1 MLNYVTILFFSI
13 ILSFIVYFIIFN
25 LFTKYKILDNPK
37 KYWKTRAPVPYSTW
51 VIFFISFF
59 ILSYFFVEHTYK
71 LYLIWFFWFVITLIS
86 FIDDMLNVSPKLR
99 LIIQIII
106 WFVIWISAIKIW
118 YISNIFGWIIDLD
131 KYFINLFWY
140 NIFLVSIIFT
150 IIWYVFIFNALN
162 WTDWISG
169 NTSWLSIINFIV
181 LFLLWY
187 ILFSRDEYYLLK
199 QNSEFIMSMSIIL
212 VWILIPYWFF
222 DVKEKVLMWDSWT
235 MFLAFMLAT
244 LAIISWW
251 KIATVLIVFWIYS
264 VDAIYVILKR
274 LYNKKNPLNWDLTH
288 LHHRLLQLWLSKN
301 QVLLF
306 VYSSSFL
313 FWLVWLFLNKFWKIL
328 IFVIIVFFVI
338 FINKIIHKIL
348 KNEKR

>member
-1 MLNYVTILFFSI
+1 MTQYLI
-13 ILSFIVYFIIFN
+13 ILILSMIFWSLVFYVIYK
-25 LFTKYKILDNPK
+25 LFYKFKILDNPK
-37 KYWKTRAPVPYSTW
+37 KYWKNRAPVPYSTW

-59 ILSYFFVEHTYK
+59 VLSFFLVDHNYK
-71 LYLIWFFWFVITLIS
+71 LYLIWFFWFIITIIS
-86 FIDDMLNVSPKLR
+86 FIDDMLNVSPKIR

-131 KYFINLFWY
+131 KYFINVFWY
-140 NIFLVSIIFT
+140 NIFLVSIFFT

-162 WTDWISG
+162 WTDWIPG
-169 NTSWLSIINFIV
+169 NTSGLSIINFII
-181 LFLLWY
+181 LFLLWF
-187 ILFSRDEYYLLK
+187 ILFWKDDLDLLLK
-199 QNSEFIMSMSIIL
+199 NSEFIMSMSVIL

-222 DVKEKVLMWDSWT
+222 DVREKVLMWDSWT

-244 LAIISWW
+244 LAIIAWW
-251 KIATVLIVFWIYS
+251 KIATVLIVFWIYA

-274 LYNKKNPLNWDLTH
+274 LLNKKNPLIWDLSH
-288 LHHRLLQLWLSKN
+288 LHHRLLKLWLTKT
-301 QVLLF
+301 QVLIF

-328 IFVIIVFFVI
+328 IFVFIIFFVI

-348 KNEKR
+348 KYEKK